1 LDFSRIIQGILCN
14 LLGAMMMPLSSI
26 IPLVDELDNSDKLA
40 LLKLLAAQIPDA
52 DLQLIFSAT
61 EYPVY
66 SPYHST
72 EAAEIMMQMIKD
84 DQQAASHA

>member
-1 LDFSRIIQGILCN
+1 MSLTNIL
-14 LLGAMMMPLSSI
+14 
-26 IPLVDELDNSDKLA
+26 PLVDDLDKSDKLA

-52 DLQLIFSAT
+52 DFQLICSAA
-61 EYPVY
+61 EYPLY
-66 SPYHST
+66 SP